1 MASSKFTACLA
12 FAAAVA
18 MSFGASSAQ
27 AHVTVRPAEAAPAAT
42 MTYSVRV
49 PSEGEAATTSVELEI
64 PAGVMVKSV
73 EGAAGSYELKKTG
86 DLITAIVWKTA
97 IPAGERA
104 ELKFSAQNPA
114 KGMEL
119 VWKAHQHFQ
128 DGTGADWVEPKGG
141 KRPASITVLKA
152 P

>member
-1 MASSKFTACLA
+1 MASSKFAACLA
-12 FAAAVA
+12 FVVAAVV
-18 MSFGASSAQ
+18 ASSAQ
-27 AHVTVRPAEAAPAAT
+27 AHVTVRPAEAAPAET

-49 PSEGEAATTSVELEI
+49 PSEGEVATTSVELEI
-64 PAGVMVKSV
+64 PAGLTVMSV
-73 EGAAGSYELKKTG
+73 EGAAASYELKKTG
-86 DLITAIVWKTA
+86 AVTTAIVWKTA

-114 KGMEL
+114 KGTEL

-128 DGTGADWVEPKGG
+128 DGTKADWVEAKGG

>member
-1 MASSKFTACLA
+1 MASSKFIACLA
-12 FAAAVA
+12 FAAASMLTA
-18 MSFGASSAQ
+18 TAQ
-27 AHVTVRPAEAAPAAT
+27 AHVTVRPAEAAPDAT

-49 PSEGEAATTSVELEI
+49 PSEGEVATTSVELDI
-64 PAGVMVKSV
+64 PVGVTVMSV
-73 EGAAGSYELKKTG
+73 EGAPGSYEFKKKG
-86 DLITAIVWKTA
+86 DLVTGIVWKTA

-114 KGMEL
+114 KVMEII
-119 VWKAHQHFQ
+119 WKAHQHFQ
-128 DGTGADWVEPKGG
+128 DGSSADWVEPKGG

>member
-1 MASSKFTACLA
+1 MASSKFAACLA
-12 FAAAVA
+12 FAVAA
-18 MSFGASSAQ
+18 FITSSAQ

-42 MTYSVRV
+42 MTYAVRV
-49 PSEGEAATTSVELEI
+49 PSEGDVTTTSVELEI
-64 PAGVMVKSV
+64 PAGVMVMSV
-73 EGAAGSYELKKTG
+73 EGAPESYELKKTG
-86 DLITAIVWKTA
+86 TLITAIVWKTA

-114 KGMEL
+114 KGAEL

-128 DGTGADWVEPKGG
+128 DGTSADWIEAKGG

>member
-1 MASSKFTACLA
+1 MAPSKFAACLA
-12 FAAAVA
+12 FAVAAVLT
-18 MSFGASSAQ
+18 SSAQ

-42 MTYSVRV
+42 MTYAVRV
-49 PSEGEAATTSVELEI
+49 PSEGEVTTTSVELEI
-64 PAGVMVKSV
+64 PVGVMVKSV
-73 EGAAGSYELKKTG
+73 EGPLESYELKKTG

-114 KGMEL
+114 QGTEL
-119 VWKAHQHFQ
+119 VWKAHQRFK
-128 DGTGADWVEPKGG
+128 DGTSADWIEAKGG
-141 KRPASITVLKA
+141 KRPASVTVLKA